1 MGVVAE
7 NFLTSKRLKNI
18 VLKNIMYICAD
29 HCEYES
35 RNCFISPTTLHEIII
50 KKAGDQK
57 LSVGSM
63 TNTSSG
69 GGSGSSTTG
78 KLCVILKFLLG
89 EAGQLRKDQNNIF
102 KNLIEVRRLGFPN
115 VIMPGDVR

>member
-1 MGVVAE
+1 MMT
-7 NFLTSKRLKNI
+7 NRKISMCFLIYS
-18 VLKNIMYICAD
+18 AG
-29 HCEYES
+29 
-35 RNCFISPTTLHEIII
+35 TTQEFEARFHTCDEKEFYQLHETII

-63 TNTSSG
+63 TNNSGG